1 MFKRL
6 RKWIRDLAGLDD
18 TPHKIALGFALGIF
32 IGFVPVMGI
41 QMAVVL
47 PFALIFRGNKAAAIS
62 GVWITNP
69 LTVIP
74 IYYINYMVGLWV
86 TPYGHMTWADFSAKF
101 SNIDTTTFLKLGSDL
116 LVPLFVGGTA
126 LGVVLGIP
134 TYFATKAFIIRYRK
148 KIELRKER
156 KEPEDE
162 DGKMNEDDDD
172 EKER

>member
-1 MFKRL
+1 MFKHL

-32 IGFVPVMGI
+32 IGFVPLMGI

-47 PFALIFRGNKAAAIS
+47 PFALAFRGNKAAAIS

-74 IYYINYMVGLWV
+74 IYYVNYVVGLWFM
-86 TPYGHMTWADFSAKF
+86 PYGHMTWADFSAMF
-101 SNIDTTTFLKLGSDL
+101 SSIDTTTFLKLGGEL

-126 LGVVLGIP
+126 LGVILGIP
-134 TYFATKAFIIRYRK
+134 TYFVTKAFIIRYRK
-148 KIELRKER
+148 KRQLRKER
-156 KEPEDE
+156 KESEE
-162 DGKMNEDDDD
+162 GDGKMD
-172 EKER
+172 EE

>member
-18 TPHKIALGFALGIF
+18 TPHKIALGFALGILV
-32 IGFVPVMGI
+32 GFVPLMGI

-47 PFALIFRGNKAAAIS
+47 PFALAFRGNKAAAIS

-74 IYYINYMVGLWV
+74 IYYGNYIVGLWV
-86 TPYGHMTWADFSAKF
+86 TPYGHMTWDDFSAKF
-101 SNIDTTTFLKLGSDL
+101 ASIDTTTFLKLGADL
-116 LVPLFVGGTA
+116 LVPLFVGGTV

-134 TYFATKAFIIRYRK
+134 TYFATKAFIIRFREK
-148 KIELRKER
+148 RQERKER
-156 KEPEDE
+156 KEQDAEDGKIEEDE
-162 DGKMNEDDDD
+162 DE
-172 EKER
+172 